1 MQPHPLTRGLYSTID
16 LAHDQGI
23 SFGVHMTSNE
33 GTMAIIKMATNIDH
47 AIDVHDP

>member
-1 MQPHPLTRGLYSTID
+1 MRTHPLTRGLYSTID

-33 GTMAIIKMATNIDH
+33 GTMAIINIDH
-47 AIDVHDP
+47 AIDFHDPR